1 MLMRGPEVA
10 PSMSQATGTG
20 EVGFDELAVLK
31 LLALDGARRG
41 EIKVSCGDLADN
53 LDASNQTASR
63 RLQALEDA
71 DLVERDLVS
80 DGQWV
85 TITEDGGRAL
95 EREYED
101 YRRIFEDPGELALSG
116 SVTSGMG
123 EGRHYISL
131 PGYNRQFREK
141 LGYEPYPG
149 TLNVDLDAESQRARS
164 ALEAMTGVK
173 IEEWE
178 DEDRTYGSATCYPCT
193 VAGDD
198 TEFSPTHV
206 IVPDRTHHDESQMEL
221 IAPEKL
227 RDELGLLDDDEVTI
241 RVEER

>member
-1 MLMRGPEVA
+1 MRRAPE
-10 PSMSQATGTG
+10 SDGMSQATGTR

-41 EIKVSCGDLADN
+41 EVKVSCGDLAGC

-71 DLVERDLVS
+71 GLVQRDLVN

-85 TITEDGGRAL
+85 AITDDGERTL

-101 YRRIFEDPGELALSG
+101 YRRIFEDAGELALAG
-116 SVTSGMG
+116 TVTSGMG

-131 PGYNRQFREK
+131 PGYMRQFEEK
-141 LGYEPYPG
+141 LGYEPYLG
-149 TLNVDLDAESQRARS
+149 TLNVELTDESQRARS
-164 ALEAMTGVK
+164 ALEAMDGVR
-173 IEEWE
+173 IEGWE
-178 DEDRTYGSATCYPCT
+178 DEERTYGPATCYHAT
-193 VAGDD
+193 VENDD
-198 TEFSPTHV
+198 DGSFSPAHV
-206 IVPDRTHHDESQMEL
+206 IVPDRTHHDETQAEL

-227 RDELGLLDDDEVTI
+227 REELGLLDGDEVTV
-241 RVEER
+241 RVEEQ